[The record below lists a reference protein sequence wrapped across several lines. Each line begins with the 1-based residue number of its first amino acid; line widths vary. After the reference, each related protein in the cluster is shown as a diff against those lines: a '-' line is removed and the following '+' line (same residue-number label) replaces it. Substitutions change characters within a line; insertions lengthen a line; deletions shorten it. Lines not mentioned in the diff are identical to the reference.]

1 MGTEMPF
8 LVLALPTLAF
18 IILALVPQLRRSGK
32 PAAYLVIISSA
43 ASLWAAVKLLVN
55 QLSLG
60 DEVQSEFLIRWLPN
74 GGDSLTDVGWLID
87 GTSAPMLVVVGLVA
101 LCVQVYSLGYL
112 DEESPE
118 GLGRYFT
125 WHALFVFSM
134 QSLVLAPNLLQL
146 FMGWELVGLCSYLL
160 IGFWWQK
167 PEAARASVKAFWVTK
182 AADGGLLLG
191 LIILMGAT
199 GGTGWNPEGISSGT
213 LNAITLLLFVGVMG
227 KSAQMPLHI
236 WLPDAM
242 QGPTPVSALLHAA
255 TMVAAGVFLIV
266 RGWPLFEVSS
276 LTLSVMLWVGCI
288 TAFCAA
294 VFALLQDDVKKM
306 LAFSTCSQ
314 LGYMIAAL
322 GAGGMA
328 AGYFHLTTHA
338 FFKALLFLGAGSLI
352 HAVGTNS
359 MSKMGGLAKK
369 MPFTFVLFTMGS
381 LALAGIFPFAG
392 FYSKDLVLETLEHGH
407 HTIPL
412 VLAMGGVVVTAT
424 YVGKSLT
431 LIFFGSNN
439 SPDAHPHEGPI
450 TMLVPMALLGSL
462 TLGAGFLL
470 LKPFQSL
477 LGNDDAVFHF
487 TTLGYIGLGLAVLG
501 LAVGNW
507 VAKGGSV
514 KALKPMGDFIL
525 SSPLDRLY
533 VTIWR
538 RVLLAGGKGMAWVDR
553 YLVDGAMNALGWLF
567 VILGN
572 KAKTI
577 QTSRVDNYAT
587 TVVAG
592 AAAICLSSIVLWTL
606 FVGAV

>member
-1 MGTEMPF
+1 MSSELPF
-8 LVLALPTLAF
+8 LVLALPTVAF
-18 IILALVPQLRRSGK
+18 VLLALIAPLRRSGL
-32 PAAYLVIISSA
+32 PAAYLVIGASA
-43 ASLWAAVKLLVN
+43 ASLWAAIKLLVN
-55 QLSLG
+55 QLSIG
-60 DEVQSEFLIRWLPN
+60 DAVQAEYLVRWLPN
-74 GGDSLTDVGWLID
+74 GGESLADVGWIID
-87 GTSAPMLVVVGLVA
+87 GTSAPMLVVVGFVA

-112 DEESPE
+112 DEESPA

-191 LIILMGAT
+191 LIVLMSAT
-199 GGTGWNPEGISSGT
+199 GGTNWDPTGISENT
-213 LNAITLLLFVGVMG
+213 INLITMLLFLGVMG

-255 TMVAAGVFLIV
+255 TMVAAGVFLVV
-266 RGWPLFEVSS
+266 RGWPLFEASEIT
-276 LTLSVMLWVGCI
+276 LTVMLWVGSI
-288 TAFCAA
+288 TAFAA
-294 VFALLQDDVKKM
+294 AIFALLQDDVKKM

-352 HAVGTNS
+352 HAMGTNS
-359 MSKMGGLAKK
+359 MSKMGGLARK
-369 MPFTFVLFTMGS
+369 MPLTFLLFTLGS

-392 FYSKDLVLETLEHGH
+392 FYSKDLVLESLEHGH
-407 HTIPL
+407 HMGPL
-412 VLAMGGVVVTAT
+412 ILAMGGVAITAT

-431 LIFFGSNN
+431 LIFFGETR
-439 SPDAHPHEGPI
+439 SPEAHPHEGPI

-462 TLGAGFLL
+462 TVGAGFML
-470 LKPFQSL
+470 LKPFQGL
-477 LGNDDAVFHF
+477 LGNSEAVFHF
-487 TTLGYIGLGLAVLG
+487 TTLGYVGLGLAICGLG
-501 LAVGNW
+501 VGNW
-507 VAKGGSV
+507 LAKGGTIV
-514 KALKPMGDFIL
+514 ALRPIGTLIL

-533 VTIWR
+533 LKLWR
-538 RVLLAGGKGMAWVDR
+538 GVLLSGGKFMAWIDR
-553 YLVDGAMNALGWLF
+553 YVVDGAMNGVGLLF
-567 VILGN
+567 VVLGERAR
-572 KAKTI
+572 KA
-577 QTSRVDNYAT
+577 QTSRVDDYAA

-592 AAAICLSSIVLWTL
+592 AMVICLSSIVLWTL

>member
-1 MGTEMPF
+1 MSAELPF
-8 LVLALPTLAF
+8 LVLALPTIAF
-18 IILALVPQLRRSGK
+18 ILLAILPALRRSGR
-32 PAAYLVIISSA
+32 PAAYIVIAASA
-43 ASLWAAVKLLVN
+43 ASLWAAIQLLMN
-55 QLSLG
+55 QLRLG
-60 DEVQSEFLIRWLPN
+60 DSVQSEFIIRWLPN
-74 GGDSLTDVGWLID
+74 GGESLADIGWVID
-87 GTSAPMLVVVGLVA
+87 GTSAPMLVVVGFVA

-112 DEESPE
+112 DDESPA

-191 LIILMGAT
+191 IILLMSTT
-199 GGTGWNPEGISSGT
+199 GGTAWNPEGISSGT
-213 LNAITLLLFVGVMG
+213 LNAITMLLFLGVMG
-227 KSAQMPLHI
+227 KSAQIPLHI

-255 TMVAAGVFLIV
+255 TMVAAGVYLIV
-266 RGWPLFEVSS
+266 RGWPLFEASEMT
-276 LTLSVMLWVGCI
+276 LTVMLWVGSI
-288 TAFCAA
+288 TAFSAA
-294 VFALLQDDVKKM
+294 IFALLQDDVKKM

-369 MPFTFVLFTMGS
+369 MPLTFLLFTLGS

-407 HTIPL
+407 HYGPL
-412 VLAMGGVVVTAT
+412 ALAMGGVVVTAT

-431 LIFFGSNN
+431 LIFFGKSN
-439 SPDAHPHEGPI
+439 SPEAHPHEGPI

-462 TLGAGFLL
+462 TVGAGFMLF
-470 LKPFQSL
+470 KPFQSL
-477 LGNDDAVFHF
+477 LGNPDAVFHY
-487 TTLGYIGLGLAVLG
+487 TTLGYFGLGLAVCG
-501 LAVGNW
+501 LVTGIW
-507 VAKGGSV
+507 VARGGTIS
-514 KALKPMGDFIL
+514 ALKPVGDLIL

-533 VTIWR
+533 VTIWKR
-538 RVLLAGGKGMAWVDR
+538 GLLAGGRGMAWIDR
-553 YLVDGAMNALGWLF
+553 YIVDGAMNAFGWFF
-567 VILGN
+567 VLIGER
-572 KAKTI
+572 ARRA
-577 QTSRVDNYAT
+577 QTSRVDDYVAA
-587 TVVAG
+587 VAG
-592 AAAICLSSIVLWTL
+592 GVMIICLSSIVLWTL